1 MSTYTEDHLVEQ
13 PAIQFI
19 RHELGWE
26 VVNCYGE
33 WDGVGSAL
41 GRDGKREVVL
51 VSRLRPALQRLNP
64 DLPVEAIEG
73 AVEEICRDR
82 TALSLAEANRE
93 IDKLLKQ
100 GVKVSF
106 PDQEHG
112 GQRVEVVSV
121 VDWEVP
127 ENNDFL
133 LGSQF
138 WVAGELYLKRPDLVG
153 FVNGLPLVLIELKKP
168 GVNVREGFDK
178 NLRDYKQ
185 TIPQLFHYNALL
197 IVSNG
202 VQSKVGS
209 LTAAW
214 GHFGDWKKAAG
225 EEDEPQISLETLLR
239 GTCEKGRLLDLVEN
253 FTRFSESKGSVSKVL
268 AMNHQF
274 LGVNRAVNA
283 LRICTDGRIGV
294 FWQTQGSGKSYSTAV
309 PQEGLTRSG
318 KAGWC

>member
-1 MSTYTEDHLVEQ
+1 
-13 PAIQFI
+13 
-19 RHELGWE
+19 
-26 VVNCYGE
+26 
-33 WDGVGSAL
+33 
-41 GRDGKREVVL
+41 
-51 VSRLRPALQRLNP
+51 
-64 DLPVEAIEG
+64 VEAIEG

-82 TALSLAEANRE
+82 TALSLVEANRE

-100 GVKVSF
+100 GVKVEF
-106 PDQEHG
+106 PDTEHG
-112 GQRVEVVSV
+112 GRREEVVRV
-121 VDWEVP
+121 IDWEEP

-178 NLRDYKQ
+178 NLHDYKQ

-209 LTAAW
+209 LTATW

-225 EEDEPQISLETLLR
+225 EEDEPQISLETACCVGHAR
-239 GTCEKGRLLDLVEN
+239 KGGCWIWWRISPAFRRAKGR
-253 FTRFSESKGSVSKVL
+253 
-268 AMNHQF
+268 
-274 LGVNRAVNA
+274 
-283 LRICTDGRIGV
+283 
-294 FWQTQGSGKSYSTAV
+294 
-309 PQEGLTRSG
+309 
-318 KAGWC
+318 